1 MLVKDTDEEG
11 RKSLTAMIMTPPEA
25 RLTGDEEID
34 ALPTPSWWHGE
45 EEAAQEAQQAR
56 AQLSRLRSAEVD

>member
-1 MLVKDTDEEG
+1 MLVKDADEEG

-25 RLTGDEEID
+25 LLTGDDEID

-45 EEAAQEAQQAR
+45 EVAAVEAQQAN
-56 AQLSRLRSAEVD
+56 AQLSRLKPAEVD